1 MHRHGGTSGNIIYF
15 KSMCYCYLSSS
26 VDTNQSR
33 MIFLN
38 PWKMSAKL
46 SEKGPVTPHMQVPAK
61 TVGIAASKKGKKK
74 GLFKENE

>member
-1 MHRHGGTSGNIIYF
+1 
-15 KSMCYCYLSSS
+15 
-26 VDTNQSR
+26 